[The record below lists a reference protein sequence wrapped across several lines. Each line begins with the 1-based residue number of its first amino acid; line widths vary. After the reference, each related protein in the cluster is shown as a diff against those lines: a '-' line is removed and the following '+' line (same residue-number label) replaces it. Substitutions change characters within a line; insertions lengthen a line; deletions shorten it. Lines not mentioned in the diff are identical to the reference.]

1 MKKICNSQNHQK
13 TLKNRFS
20 SYLSGVLNPET
31 EIMNLPRFCY
41 ESPSPRLPKH
51 PSLSLLADSDGI
63 EDLTPHTS
71 GAHQNKKAI
80 AIGTNLRFGTK
91 VHIPGVDVLDM
102 NTITVLGVP

>member
-1 MKKICNSQNHQK
+1 
-13 TLKNRFS
+13 
-20 SYLSGVLNPET
+20 
-31 EIMNLPRFCY
+31 MNLPCFCY

-51 PSLSLLADSDGI
+51 PSNSLLADSDGI

-102 NTITVLGVP
+102 NTITVLGDP

>member
-1 MKKICNSQNHQK
+1 
-13 TLKNRFS
+13 
-20 SYLSGVLNPET
+20 
-31 EIMNLPRFCY
+31 MNLPRFCY

-63 EDLTPHTS
+63 EDLTPDSS

-80 AIGTNLRFGTK
+80 NLRLGTK

-102 NTITVLGVP
+102 NTITVLGDP